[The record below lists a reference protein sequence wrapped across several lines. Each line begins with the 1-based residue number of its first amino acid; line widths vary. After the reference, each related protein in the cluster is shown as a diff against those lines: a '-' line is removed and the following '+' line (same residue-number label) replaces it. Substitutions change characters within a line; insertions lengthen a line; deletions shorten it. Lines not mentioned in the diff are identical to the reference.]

1 MGIFVKKLNNLQKTS
16 LVMGHELIFIMQ
28 GEHEEVFLMFG
39 HGKKMVQFYN
49 NPKFGVGMS
58 VW

>member
-1 MGIFVKKLNNLQKTS
+1 
-16 LVMGHELIFIMQ
+16 MGHELIFIMQ